1 MDERKSLNYSNITVI
16 SVCFRSTLGRTIPS
30 FRMVIDQEIEV
41 LARTF
46 GKKLPD
52 KEERKLLRDTLQL
65 CKRHSHSCS
74 ESVRLVPMHSIL
86 LAILLEQEKSLNE
99 ITNEISSHIKRTGQ
113 GKTINGNLIP
123 KNRTMPACARG
134 KFN

>member
-1 MDERKSLNYSNITVI
+1 M
-16 SVCFRSTLGRTIPS
+16 GRTIPS

-52 KEERKLLRDTLQL
+52 REERKLLRDTLQL

-99 ITNEISSHIKRTGQ
+99 ITTEISSHIKDRRKQ
-113 GKTINGNLIP
+113 
-123 KNRTMPACARG
+123 
-134 KFN
+134 